1 MGQQGAHIADVILE
15 DVRVPAANII
25 GGVPEQ
31 GFRTAMKTLDRGRLH
46 VAAMCVGTAERLIE
60 DSTRYAAERE
70 QFGRPIGEFQL
81 VQAMLADSRTEA
93 YAARCKIG
101 RASCRERVCQYVS
114 ISVVALSLKKTKKIS
129 QRNMSIT
136 VITKH

>member
-1 MGQQGAHIADVILE
+1 MGQQVAHIADVILE
-15 DVRVPAANII
+15 DVRVPAANIS

-31 GFRTAMKTLDRGRLH
+31 VFRTAMKTRDRGRVH

-93 YAARCKIG
+93 YAARCMVLDTADRK
-101 RASCRERVCQYVS
+101 
-114 ISVVALSLKKTKKIS
+114 SVV
-129 QRNMSIT
+129 
-136 VITKH
+136 